1 MSKNELDLS
10 HLSMLDLFGMEVE
23 TQAALLNEN
32 LLGLENH
39 TQSGKELEALM
50 RGAHSIKGAARIV
63 QLDEA
68 VQIAHVMEDY
78 FVAAREGQITV
89 SDDHIDIL
97 LSGVDLLLSMGKVKE
112 PELTGWMQK
121 HQPEIGLIASKI
133 QAIASPGTVQ
143 DQPRANPEPQTLGDR
158 PAIPPPTP
166 EPGSHHPEPPP
177 TPAANLTP
185 VEPPPDPNLVP
196 FPEPEPPQPIRDQSP
211 SSSSSSGDRVV
222 RLSADNLNRL
232 MGLAGESLIE
242 ANWLQP
248 FADSL
253 LKLKKHQT
261 QLSKT
266 LEKLESSLSE
276 YHPNQTTK
284 NHLETAR
291 IQEKECLKILN
302 NRINELELFARRFS
316 NLSDRLYREV
326 IDSHMRPFSEGVT
339 GFPRMM
345 RDLAKQLGKSV
356 KFEIMGKATKVD
368 RDILEKLEAP
378 LTQILRNAIAHGIE
392 SPSERIEKGKT
403 PEGTVR
409 IEAVHRG
416 GMLLITIS
424 DDGRGINLA
433 AVRQQVIANQLVNP
447 EFAHQ
452 LTEAE
457 LMEFLFLPSFSTVT
471 EVTEISGRGV
481 GLDIAKGMMQ
491 EVGGLLRAQSELGK
505 GTRFHL
511 QLPLTLSVIRTLLV
525 EISSEPYGFPLTRID
540 RIVQIH
546 RGDIFVV
553 ENRQYFTLNG
563 QNISL
568 VSAHQVLE
576 LEQSA
581 LNDELLS
588 VIVLSD
594 RMNYYG
600 LVVDRFLGERD
611 LVVRPLDPRLG
622 KVRDISA
629 AALME
634 DGTLVLIIDVE
645 DLVRSLDLLV
655 SSGRLSQI
663 TQDAQVKES
672 KHHQKILVV
681 DDSITVREMERKL
694 LQNKGYKVDVAVNG
708 ADAWNAAITGE
719 YDLIITD
726 VDMPRMNGIELVNH
740 LKSHAKLKSTPVII
754 VSYKDR
760 EEDRLL
766 GLEAG
771 ANYYLTKSS
780 FHDDTF
786 LNAVIDMIGTP
797 DEI

>member
-32 LLGLENH
+32 LLGLENNA
-39 TQSGKELEALM
+39 QSGKELEALM

-63 QLDEA
+63 QLDAA
-68 VQIAHVMEDY
+68 VHIAHVMEDY
-78 FVAAREGQITV
+78 FVAAREGRIKI

-112 PELTGWMQK
+112 QELNAWIQE
-121 HQPEIGLIASKI
+121 HQPEIDLIASQI
-133 QAIASPGTVQ
+133 QAIASRGSQEEP
-143 DQPRANPEPQTLGDR
+143 PQTPSEPPTRGDR
-158 PAIPPPTP
+158 PPIPPPTP
-166 EPGSHHPEPPP
+166 EPAVNHPEPPP
-177 TPAANLTP
+177 TPEPNLNP
-185 VEPPPDPNLVP
+185 VEAPTSPTLVP
-196 FPEPEPPQPIRDQSP
+196 FPEPEPPQPQRAQSSW
-211 SSSSSSGDRVV
+211 SSSSRGDRVV

-253 LKLKKHQT
+253 LKLKKHQI

-266 LEKLESSLSE
+266 LEKLESSLSD
-276 YHPNQTTK
+276 HQSIQNSK
-284 NHLETAR
+284 NYLETAQL
-291 IQEKECLKILN
+291 QEKECLEILN
-302 NRINELELFARRFS
+302 NRINELELFARRFA

-326 IDSHMRPFSEGVT
+326 IDSHMRPFSEGVS

-378 LTQILRNAIAHGIE
+378 LTQILRNAVAHGIE
-392 SPSERIEKGKT
+392 SPDERIEKGKP

-433 AVRQQVIANQLVNP
+433 EIRQQVIANQLVNP

-505 GTRFHL
+505 GTEFHL

-540 RIVQIH
+540 RIVQIQ
-546 RGDIFVV
+546 RGEIFRV
-553 ENRQYFTLNG
+553 ENRQYFTFNG

-568 VSAHQVLE
+568 VGAHQVLE
-576 LEQSA
+576 LEQRD
-581 LNDELLS
+581 LKDELLS

-594 RMNYYG
+594 RTNYYG

-611 LVVRPLDPRLG
+611 LVVRPLDSRLG

-634 DGTLVLIIDVE
+634 DGSPVLIIDVE
-645 DLVRSLDLLV
+645 DLVRSLDLLL

-663 TQDAQVKES
+663 TQNSQVKES
-672 KHHQKILVV
+672 KRHQKILVV

-694 LQNKGYKVDVAVNG
+694 LQNKGYQVDVAVNG
-708 ADAWNAAITGE
+708 VDAWNEARTGE

-726 VDMPRMNGIELVNH
+726 VDMPRMNGIELVNN
-740 LKSHAKLKSTPVII
+740 LKNHGKLKSIPVII

-797 DEI
+797 DES

>member
-1 MSKNELDLS
+1 VSKDELDLS

-39 TQSGKELEALM
+39 TQSDKELEALM

-63 QLDEA
+63 QIDQA

-78 FVAAREGQITV
+78 FVAAKEGRITV
-89 SDDHIDIL
+89 SEDQIDIL
-97 LSGVDLLLSMGKVKE
+97 LSGVDLLLSMSKVRE
-112 PELTGWMQK
+112 SELTDWMQE
-121 HQPEIGLIASKI
+121 HQPEIDLIASKI
-133 QAIASPGTVQ
+133 KAIASPGTPQ
-143 DQPRANPEPQTLGDR
+143 DPPQT
-158 PAIPPPTP
+158 
-166 EPGSHHPEPPP
+166 HPEPPP
-177 TPAANLTP
+177 TPEPPPIPEPHFTP
-185 VEPPPDPNLVP
+185 VEPPPSASRVP
-196 FPEPEPPQPIRDQSP
+196 FPEPEPPQPMTVQSP
-211 SSSSSSGDRVV
+211 SSSSSRGDRIV

-266 LEKLESSLSE
+266 LEKLGNSLSE
-276 YHPNQTTK
+276 TGTTQ
-284 NHLETAR
+284 NTTNYLETAQL
-291 IQEKECLKILN
+291 QEKECLEILN

-326 IDSHMRPFSEGVT
+326 IDSHMRPFSEGVS

-345 RDLAKQLGKSV
+345 RDLAKQQGKSV
-356 KFEIMGKATKVD
+356 KFEILGKATKVD
-368 RDILEKLEAP
+368 RDILDKLEAP

-392 SPSERIEKGKT
+392 SPSERIEKGK
-403 PEGTVR
+403 PAEGTVR
-409 IEAVHRG
+409 LEAVHRG
-416 GMLLITIS
+416 GMLLITIA
-424 DDGRGINLA
+424 DDGRGVNLA
-433 AVRQQVIANQLVNP
+433 EVRQQVIANQLVNP

-525 EISSEPYGFPLTRID
+525 EISAEPYGFPLTRID
-540 RIVQIH
+540 RIVQVH

-576 LEQSA
+576 LEQSEV
-581 LNDELLS
+581 NDELLS

-594 RMNYYG
+594 RTNYYG

-634 DGTLVLIIDVE
+634 DGSPVLIIDVE
-645 DLVRSLDLLV
+645 DLVRSLDLLL

-672 KHHQKILVV
+672 QRHQKILVV

-694 LQNKGYKVDVAVNG
+694 LQNKGYKVDIAVNG
-708 ADAWNAAITGE
+708 VDAWNAARTGE

-726 VDMPRMNGIELVNH
+726 VDMPRMNGIELVNQ
-740 LKSHAKLKSTPVII
+740 LKKHGNLKSTPVII

-786 LNAVIDMIGTP
+786 LNAVMDMIGTP
-797 DEI
+797 EEI

>member
-1 MSKNELDLS
+1 MNKDEVDLS

-68 VQIAHVMEDY
+68 VHIAHVMEDY
-78 FVAAREGQITV
+78 FVAAREGRITV
-89 SDDHIDIL
+89 SQDHIDIL
-97 LSGVDLLLSMGKVKE
+97 LSGVDLLLSMGKVQ
-112 PELTGWMQK
+112 ELELKGWMQQ
-121 HQPEIGLIASKI
+121 HQREIDLIASQIK
-133 QAIASPGTVQ
+133 AIASPGTAQ
-143 DQPRANPEPQTLGDR
+143 DPPQAHPEPSTLGDR
-158 PAIPPPTP
+158 PAIPSPAPKLNLNP
-166 EPGSHHPEPPP
+166 VEPPP
-177 TPAANLTP
+177 TPL
-185 VEPPPDPNLVP
+185 LVP
-196 FPEPEPPQPIRDQSP
+196 FPEPPEPIRVQSP
-211 SSSSSSGDRVV
+211 PSSRSSGDRVV

-266 LEKLESSLSE
+266 LEKLGSSLSE
-276 YHPNQTTK
+276 HQTTPTTK
-284 NHLETAR
+284 NYLETAQ
-291 IQEKECLKILN
+291 IQDKECLEILN
-302 NRINELELFARRFS
+302 NRLEELELFARRFA

-326 IDSHMRPFSEGVT
+326 IDSHMRPFSEGVS

-392 SPSERIEKGKT
+392 SPSERIAAGK
-403 PEGTVR
+403 PAEGTVR
-409 IEAVHRG
+409 LEAVHRG
-416 GMLLITIS
+416 GMLLIIIS

-433 AVRQQVIANQLVNP
+433 EVRQQVIANQLVNP

-452 LTEAE
+452 LTETE

-525 EISSEPYGFPLTRID
+525 EISGEPYGFPLTRID

-576 LEQSA
+576 LGKSE
-581 LNDELLS
+581 LNNDLLS

-594 RMNYYG
+594 RTSYYG
-600 LVVDRFLGERD
+600 LVVERFLGERD

-634 DGTLVLIIDVE
+634 DGSPVLIIDVE
-645 DLVRSLDLLV
+645 DLVRSLDLLL

-663 TQDAQVKES
+663 TQDTQVKES
-672 KHHQKILVV
+672 KHHRKILVV

-694 LQNKGYKVDVAVNG
+694 LQNKGYNVDVAVNG
-708 ADAWNAAITGE
+708 VDAWNAARAGE

-726 VDMPRMNGIELVNH
+726 VDMPRMNGIELVKY
-740 LKSHAKLKSTPVII
+740 LKNHAKLKSTPVII

>member
-1 MSKNELDLS
+1 MSKDELDLS

-23 TQAALLNEN
+23 TQVALLNEN

-78 FVAAREGQITV
+78 FVAAKEGRITV
-89 SDDHIDIL
+89 SEDHIDIL
-97 LSGVDLLLSMGKVKE
+97 LSGVDLLLSMGKVQE
-112 PELTGWMQK
+112 SELTGWMQE
-121 HQPEIGLIASKI
+121 HQPEIDLIASQI
-133 QAIASPGTVQ
+133 QEIASPGTPQ
-143 DQPRANPEPQTLGDR
+143 DPPQAHPEPETLGDR

-166 EPGSHHPEPPP
+166 EPPTNPEQ
-177 TPAANLTP
+177 NFTP
-185 VEPPPDPNLVP
+185 VESPSSPNLVP
-196 FPEPEPPQPIRDQSP
+196 FPEPELPQPIQTQSP

-266 LEKLESSLSE
+266 LEKLDGSLSE
-276 YHPNQTTK
+276 YHPNETTK
-284 NHLETAR
+284 NYLEIAQ
-291 IQEKECLKILN
+291 IQEKECLEILN

-326 IDSHMRPFSEGVT
+326 IDSHMRPFSEGVS

-345 RDLAKQLGKSV
+345 RDLAKQLGKSM

-392 SPSERIEKGKT
+392 SPDERIEKGK
-403 PEGTVR
+403 PAEGTVR
-409 IEAVHRG
+409 LEAVHRG

-424 DDGRGINLA
+424 DDGRGINLGE
-433 AVRQQVIANQLVNP
+433 VRQQVIANQLVNP
-447 EFAHQ
+447 DFAHQ

-568 VSAHQVLE
+568 VSADQVLE
-576 LEQSA
+576 LENSE
-581 LNDELLS
+581 LNHELLS

-594 RMNYYG
+594 RANYYG

-611 LVVRPLDPRLG
+611 LVVRPLDHRLG

-634 DGTLVLIIDVE
+634 DGSPVLIIDVE
-645 DLVRSLDLLV
+645 DLVRSLDLLL

-672 KHHQKILVV
+672 KHYQKILVV

-694 LQNKGYKVDVAVNG
+694 LQNRGYKVDVAVNG
-708 ADAWNAAITGE
+708 VDAWNAARTGE

-740 LKSHAKLKSTPVII
+740 VKNHAKLKSTPVII

-780 FHDDTF
+780 FHDHTF
-786 LNAVIDMIGTP
+786 LNAVIDMIGPP

>member
-1 MSKNELDLS
+1 
-10 HLSMLDLFGMEVE
+10 MLDLFGMEVE

-32 LLGLENH
+32 LLRLENH
-39 TQSGKELEALM
+39 SQSGKELEALM

-63 QLDEA
+63 QLNEA
-68 VQIAHVMEDY
+68 VHIAHVMEDY
-78 FVAAREGQITV
+78 FVAAREGQITIAE
-89 SDDHIDIL
+89 DHIDIL

-112 PELTGWMQK
+112 PELKSWMQE
-121 HQPEIGLIASKI
+121 HQQEIDLIARQI
-133 QAIASPGTVQ
+133 QAIASPGT
-143 DQPRANPEPQTLGDR
+143 PEDYPQATSEPEILGDR
-158 PAIPPPTP
+158 SPIPPPTRQP
-166 EPGSHHPEPPP
+166 
-177 TPAANLTP
+177 NLNP
-185 VEPPPDPNLVP
+185 VEPPPPPLLVP
-196 FPEPEPPQPIRDQSP
+196 IPEPEPLQPKAQSP
-211 SSSSSSGDRVV
+211 SSSRSSGDRVV

-266 LEKLESSLSE
+266 LEQLESSLSE
-276 YHPNQTTK
+276 HQTTITTQ
-284 NHLETAR
+284 NHLETAQL
-291 IQEKECLKILN
+291 QEKECLEILN
-302 NRINELELFARRFS
+302 NRINDLELFARRFA

-326 IDSHMRPFSEGVT
+326 IDSHMRPFAEGVA

-345 RDLAKQLGKSV
+345 RDLSKQLGKLV
-356 KFEIMGKATKVD
+356 KFEILGKATKVD
-368 RDILEKLEAP
+368 RDILDKLEAP

-392 SPSERIEKGKT
+392 SPSERIEKGK
-403 PEGTVR
+403 PAEGTVR
-409 IEAVHRG
+409 LEAVHRG

-433 AVRQQVIANQLVNP
+433 EVRQQVIKNQLVNP

-491 EVGGLLRAQSELGK
+491 EVGGLLRAQSELGI

-525 EISSEPYGFPLTRID
+525 DISSEPYGFPLTRID
-540 RIVQIH
+540 RIVQIQ
-546 RGDIFVV
+546 RRDIFVV

-576 LEQSA
+576 LEKSE

-594 RMNYYG
+594 RLNYYG

-611 LVVRPLDPRLG
+611 LVIRPLDPRLG

-634 DGTLVLIIDVE
+634 DGSPVLIIDVE
-645 DLVRSLDLLV
+645 DLVRSLDLLL

-672 KHHQKILVV
+672 KRYQKILVV

-694 LQNKGYKVDVAVNG
+694 LQNKGYNVDVAVNG
-708 ADAWNAAITGE
+708 IDAWNAARTGE

-740 LKSHAKLKSTPVII
+740 LKSNAKLKFTPVII

-786 LNAVIDMIGTP
+786 LNAVMDMIGSP

>member
-1 MSKNELDLS
+1 MKHSEQDLS
-10 HLSMLDLFGMEVE
+10 QLSMLDLFGMEVE
-23 TQAALLNEN
+23 TQSALLNEN
-32 LLGLENH
+32 LLSLENH
-39 TQSGKELEALM
+39 SQSGQELEALM
-50 RGAHSIKGAARIV
+50 RAAHSIKGAARIV
-63 QLDEA
+63 QIEEA
-68 VQIAHVMEDY
+68 VQIAHRMEDY
-78 FVAAREGQITV
+78 FVAAKEGRIMV
-89 SDDHIDIL
+89 SENHIDVL
-97 LSGVDLLLSMGKVKE
+97 LSAVDLLLSMSKVRE
-112 PELTGWMQK
+112 PELKGWMQD
-121 HQPEIGLIASKI
+121 HQPEIDLIASQI
-133 QAIASPGTVQ
+133 QEIASPAPPKSGTH
-143 DQPRANPEPQTLGDR
+143 E
-158 PAIPPPTP
+158 
-166 EPGSHHPEPPP
+166 PEPPSP
-177 TPAANLTP
+177 REPQDHP
-185 VEPPPDPNLVP
+185 VGPPPSRLLVP
-196 FPEPEPPQPIRDQSP
+196 FPDPAPPPTVRAQSP
-211 SSSSSSGDRVV
+211 SAPSSSGDRVV

-261 QLSKT
+261 ELSKI
-266 LEKLESSLSE
+266 LEKLESSLSD
-276 YHPNQTTK
+276 PQTSQLAKT
-284 NHLETAR
+284 HIEIAQ
-291 IQEKECLKILN
+291 IHQKECLQILT
-302 NRINELELFARRFS
+302 NRINELELFSRRFA

-326 IDSHMRPFSEGVT
+326 IDSHMRPFAEGIA

-356 KFEIMGKATKVD
+356 NFEIMGKSTKVD

-392 SPSERIEKGKT
+392 SPRERIEKGKP

-409 IEAVHRG
+409 LEAIHRG

-433 AVRQQVIANQLVNP
+433 EVRQQVIANQLVNP

-452 LTEAE
+452 LTDTE

-525 EISSEPYGFPLTRID
+525 EISAEPYGVPLARID
-540 RIVQIH
+540 RIVQIK
-546 RGDIFVV
+546 RGELFVV
-553 ENRQYFTLNG
+553 ENRQYFSLNG
-563 QNISL
+563 QNVSL

-576 LEQSA
+576 LEKSE
-581 LNDELLS
+581 LNEELLS
-588 VIVLSD
+588 VIVMSD
-594 RMNYYG
+594 RSNYYG

-611 LVVRPLDPRLG
+611 LVVRPLDSRLG

-634 DGTLVLIIDVE
+634 DGSPVLIIDVE
-645 DLVRSLDLLV
+645 DLVRSLDLLL

-663 TQDAQVKES
+663 TQDTQVKES
-672 KHHQKILVV
+672 KHHKKILVV

-694 LQNKGYKVDVAVNG
+694 LQNKGYKVEVAVNG
-708 ADAWNAAITGE
+708 IDAWNAVRTGE

-786 LNAVIDMIGTP
+786 LNAVMDMIGMA
-797 DEI
+797 DES